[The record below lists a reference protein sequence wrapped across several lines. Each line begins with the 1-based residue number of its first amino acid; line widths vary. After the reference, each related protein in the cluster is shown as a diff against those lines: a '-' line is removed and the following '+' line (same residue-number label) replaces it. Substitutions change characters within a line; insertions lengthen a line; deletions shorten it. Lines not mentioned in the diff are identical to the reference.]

1 MSWGLVGSLAL
12 VAAGTAIVGRGLLLL
27 VEGRV
32 SFRGAA
38 DSWLIGLGTIVVGGA
53 PRAPGHPSTVVM
65 AGGMVLVLA
74 GTLLLVRSRTT
85 R

>member
-1 MSWGLVGSLAL
+1 MSWGLVGSLVL
-12 VAAGTAIVGRGLLLL
+12 VAAGAAIVGRGLLLL
-27 VEGRV
+27 VEGRT
-32 SFRGAA
+32 SFMGAA

-53 PRAPGHPSTVVM
+53 RRASGLPSTAVM

-74 GTLLLVRSRTT
+74 GTLLLVRSRTA